1 MCGIVGFVD
10 RRHTPDPALLRRM
23 TATLQHRGP
32 DGFGVRVEGAAA
44 LGHSRLAII
53 DLSSGDQ
60 PMADP
65 SGRWWLVFN
74 GEIFNYL
81 ELRAELEADGH
92 RFHTTSDTEV
102 LLRMLMLH
110 G

>member
-65 SGRWWLVFN
+65 SGRWWL
-74 GEIFNYL
+74 
-81 ELRAELEADGH
+81 A
-92 RFHTTSDTEV
+92 TTSFRR
-102 LLRMLMLH
+102 LRSASLVMRRETPMRLMV
-110 G
+110 GMYTTYRPGIVR